1 MRRLFLDPFC
11 VVGRPKMG
19 AGVRRMGSHL
29 TWPHGP
35 PVSKAFF
42 GPFLCAKAFFG
53 PFLCGGT
60 FQKKP
65 WQWGGRCSVFWSGFF
80 SRPFWNNPLFRRMGS
95 RLTWPHGPPVSKAF
109 FGPFLCV
116 KAFFGPFL
124 CGGTFQKKPWQWGG
138 RCSGFWSSFFQTFLE

>member
-1 MRRLFLDPFC
+1 MGSHLRFFLDLLCAKAFFGPFLC
-11 VVGRPKMG
+11 GTSQKNIGSVG

-42 GPFLCAKAFFG
+42 GPFLCAKVFFG

-65 WQWGGRCSVFWSGFF
+65 WGGCRCSVFWSGFF
-80 SRPFWNNPLFRRMGS
+80 
-95 RLTWPHGPPVSKAF
+95 
-109 FGPFLCV
+109 
-116 KAFFGPFL
+116 
-124 CGGTFQKKPWQWGG
+124 
-138 RCSGFWSSFFQTFLE
+138 QTFLE